1 MESFDTEKF
10 NLRYTH
16 RIPRFGLPF
25 YYTWEDFANNY
36 PKNLTTF
43 INKSPYNNE
52 ELLKRQF
59 LGLYTYFFYKEGNGY
74 NYEVIQAVSETEKGK
89 QANYYATIE
98 DYSKFLFQN
107 KGDLNIFSRFNK
119 FKPLEKQIK
128 PEKTITIYFTEFVDR
143 VMMAF
148 FQEEASN
155 MYNHKILIDKY
166 LFFTKNVE
174 KIVMFLQSDKT
185 FKEWTTPEPHP
196 APVVSDTEPQPENPK
211 QSKTILINGRTPNL
225 LERYLIAD
233 KTLNLEKSLRTLN
246 VSEKE
251 RYKLLA
257 LVLGCNEDNARR
269 VMSGTYPAKTNQKEI
284 DDFANKYL
292 SE

>member
-1 MESFDTEKF
+1 MDIEYLNCYDICDYIRENDMGETDMLKIIKKYTE
-10 NLRYTH
+10 
-16 RIPRFGLPF
+16 
-25 YYTWEDFANNY
+25 NY
-36 PKNLTTF
+36 D
-43 INKSPYNNE
+43 ID
-52 ELLKRQF
+52 LLKRLHHDIEFYLFQEKEEYETNF
-59 LGLYTYFFYKEGNGY
+59 TAEDVFNAIEEREKRGLKVPYIYPTP
-74 NYEVIQAVSETEKGK
+74 YEKLTEKGK
-89 QANYYATIE
+89 AIRDKMKAQGHEPKPYIDMEAL
-98 DYSKFLFQN
+98 LFPYEFYN
-107 KGDLNIFSRFNK
+107 VYM
-119 FKPLEKQIK
+119 FKKL
-128 PEKTITIYFTEFVDR
+128 V
-143 VMMAF
+143 
-148 FQEEASN
+148 
-155 MYNHKILIDKY
+155 
-166 LFFTKNVE
+166 VE
-174 KIVMFLQSDKT
+174 KIKELRPELKNSNYQAFSVML
-185 FKEWTTPEPHP
+185 PEKYRQKLEP

>member
-1 MESFDTEKF
+1 
-10 NLRYTH
+10 
-16 RIPRFGLPF
+16 
-25 YYTWEDFANNY
+25 
-36 PKNLTTF
+36 
-43 INKSPYNNE
+43 
-52 ELLKRQF
+52 
-59 LGLYTYFFYKEGNGY
+59 
-74 NYEVIQAVSETEKGK
+74 
-89 QANYYATIE
+89 
-98 DYSKFLFQN
+98 
-107 KGDLNIFSRFNK
+107 
-119 FKPLEKQIK
+119 
-128 PEKTITIYFTEFVDR
+128 
-143 VMMAF
+143 
-148 FQEEASN
+148 
-155 MYNHKILIDKY
+155 
-166 LFFTKNVE
+166 
-174 KIVMFLQSDKT
+174 MFLQSDKT